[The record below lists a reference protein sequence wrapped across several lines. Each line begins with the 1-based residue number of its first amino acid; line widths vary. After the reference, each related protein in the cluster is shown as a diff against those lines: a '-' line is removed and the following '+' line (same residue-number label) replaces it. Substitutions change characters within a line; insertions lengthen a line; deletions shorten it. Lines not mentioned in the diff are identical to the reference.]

1 MHFPIIKIEPIDL
14 AREDWDIDLDYEDA
28 CLNEHTDYYGE
39 LYDPEARRE
48 VIESVWFKKLL
59 KGIATID
66 TEKETITFL
75 DKETIQNTLDDYY
88 AQTARELCE
97 AASKQKVSGWD
108 FLVAGSR
115 FRGFYTLFMEDY
127 GKTSL
132 QFVEDARYYAG
143 ETRQIG
149 NIFDAHF

>member
-28 CLNEHTDYYGE
+28 CLNENTDYYGE
-39 LYDPEARRE
+39 IYPPEARRE
-48 VIESVWFKKLL
+48 VIESEWFKEMLE
-59 KGIATID
+59 GIATID
-66 TEKETITFL
+66 TETETITFL
-75 DKETIQNTLDDYY
+75 DKPTIQNTLYDYY
-88 AQTARELCE
+88 LQSAKELLE
-97 AASKQKVSGWD
+97 RASQQRVYGYD
-108 FLVAGSR
+108 FRSAGSR

-132 QFVEDARYYAG
+132 DFVEDAQYYAG

>member
-39 LYDPEARRE
+39 IYPSEARRE
-48 VIESVWFKKLL
+48 VIESEWFKEMLD
-59 KGIATID
+59 GIATID
-66 TEKETITFL
+66 TEKETITYL
-75 DKETIQNTLDDYY
+75 DLLTIQNTLYDYY
-88 AQTARELCE
+88 IQSARELCD
-97 AASKQKVSGWD
+97 AASQQRVSGWD
-108 FLVAGSR
+108 FRNAGTR
-115 FRGFYTLFMEDY
+115 FRGFYSLFMEDY

-132 QFVEDARYYAG
+132 QFVEDAKYYAG
-143 ETRQIG
+143 ETRRIG

>member
-14 AREDWDIDLDYEDA
+14 AREAWDFDLDYGDE

-39 LYDPEARRE
+39 IYNDEDRRD
-48 VIESVWFKKLL
+48 VITSDWLRELL
-59 KGIATID
+59 DGIATID

-75 DKETIQNTLDDYY
+75 DKQTILNTLNDYY
-88 AQTARELCE
+88 LEQAKTLFEKAAQQRI
-97 AASKQKVSGWD
+97 SRDD
-108 FLVAGSR
+108 FRKAGER
-115 FRGFYTLFMEDY
+115 FRDFNTLFVEDY

-132 QFVEDARYYAG
+132 DFVGDAEYNAG
-143 ETRQIG
+143 ETVQIG

>member
-1 MHFPIIKIEPIDL
+1 MHFPIIKLESL
-14 AREDWDIDLDYEDA
+14 GTAREDWDIDLGYEDS

-39 LYDPEARRE
+39 IYSPESRRE
-48 VIESVWFKKLL
+48 VIESDWLKELL
-59 KGIATID
+59 EGIATID

-75 DKETIQNTLDDYY
+75 DKATIQNTLYDYY
-88 AQTARELCE
+88 VQAARELYE
-97 AASKQKVSGWD
+97 GASKQRVSGWN
-108 FLVAGSR
+108 FREAGSR

-127 GKTSL
+127 GQTSMS
-132 QFVEDARYYAG
+132 FVEHAHYYAG